1 MSKKIQYKYNPK
13 YPSVED
19 LRRKAKS
26 RIPKFAYGYLAGGCN
41 EELNLLRNEN
51 DFDNILLQ
59 PQYLRVGGDID
70 MSVELFGRR
79 YSAPFGVAPVGLQGL
94 MWPNSPEILAKAAA
108 KHDIPYTL
116 STVSTSS
123 IERIAEVS
131 EGKAWFQL
139 YHPTED
145 RLRDDILNRLKA
157 VECPVL
163 VVLVDV
169 PSFGLRYR
177 EIKSGLSM
185 PPKMNI
191 SNFVQAATRPLW
203 GIKTLMHGIPS
214 FATLKP
220 YMEKGLDL
228 SQLGQFMN
236 RTFTGKVNVEKVKA
250 IRDIWKGPLVLKG
263 IVNPQDM
270 QEAINIGVDGIIVSN
285 HGGRQID
292 AGESSVN
299 SLIKLASNPAFA
311 SKMTIMLD
319 GGIRSG
325 IDLARAHAVGS
336 KFNFMGR
343 PFMYGVS
350 ALGDEGGEHV
360 INMMKAQLYQAM
372 QQVTIET
379 PYQFTDRLIKSSVQS
394 VIAEKE
400 LQ

>member
-1 MSKKIQYKYNPK
+1 MSTKPIYKYNSR
-13 YPSVED
+13 YPSVAD
-19 LRRKAKS
+19 LKKKAKS
-26 RIPKFAYGYLAGGCN
+26 RIPKFAFDYLEGGCN
-41 EELNLLRNEN
+41 EELNLYRNEN
-51 DFDNILLQ
+51 DFDNILLK
-59 PQYLRVGGDID
+59 PQYLRVGKDID
-70 MSVELFGRR
+70 MSVDLFGHK
-79 YSAPFGVAPVGLQGL
+79 YSAPFGISPIGLQGL
-94 MWPNSPEILAKAAA
+94 MWPNAPEILAKAAA

-191 SNFVQAATRPLW
+191 SNIFQAMTRPTW
-203 GIKTLMHGIPS
+203 GIKTLQHGIPS

-236 RTFTGKVNVEKVKA
+236 KTFTGKVNMEKVKA
-250 IRDIWKGPLVLKG
+250 IRDIWTGPLVLKG
-263 IVNPQDM
+263 IATEEDM
-270 QEAINIGVDGIIVSN
+270 QAAIELGVDGVIVSN

-292 AGESSVN
+292 AGESSIV
-299 SLIKLASNPAFA
+299 SLQKLASNPNYT
-311 SKMTIMLD
+311 SKLKIMMD

-325 IDLARAHAVGS
+325 VDLARAYAVGS
-336 KFNFMGR
+336 DFNFMGR
-343 PFMYGVS
+343 PFMYGVG
-350 ALGDEGGEHV
+350 ALDTEGGDHT
-360 INMMKAQLYQAM
+360 ITMFKAQLYQIM
-372 QQVTIET
+372 QQLTVDNIQQLQE
-379 PYQFTDRLIKSSVQS
+379 RLIK
-394 VIAEKE
+394 
-400 LQ
+400 

>member
-1 MSKKIQYKYNPK
+1 MSKKILFKYNSK
-13 YPSVED
+13 YPSVTD
-19 LRRKAKS
+19 LKRKAKS
-26 RIPKFAYGYLAGGCN
+26 RIPKFAFDYLEGGCN
-41 EELNLLRNEN
+41 EELNLARNEN
-51 DFDNILLQ
+51 DFDDILLK
-59 PQYLRVGGDID
+59 PQYLHVAGDID
-70 MSVELFGRR
+70 MSVNLFGRT
-79 YSAPFGVAPVGLQGL
+79 YAAPFGISPIGLQGL
-94 MWPNSPEILAKAAA
+94 MWPNAPEILAKAAA

-131 EGKAWFQL
+131 DGKAWFQL

-145 RLRDDILNRLKA
+145 RLRDDILRRLKD

-191 SNFVQAATRPLW
+191 QNILQAMVCPAW
-203 GIKTLMHGIPS
+203 GIKTLQHGIPS

-228 SQLGQFMN
+228 AQLGQFMN

-250 IRDIWKGPLVLKG
+250 IRDIWQGPLVLKG
-263 IVNPQDM
+263 ITTDEDM
-270 QEAINIGVDGIIVSN
+270 EAAIQVGADGVIVSN

-292 AGESSVN
+292 AGESSIH
-299 SLIKLASNPAFA
+299 SLMKLASNPVY
-311 SKMTIMLD
+311 KEKIKIMLD

-325 IDLARAHAVGS
+325 VDLGRAYAVGS
-336 KFNFMGR
+336 DFNFMGR
-343 PFMYGVS
+343 PFMYGVG
-350 ALGDEGGEHV
+350 ALGDEGADHT
-360 INMMKAQLYQAM
+360 ITMFKAQLYQVM
-372 QQVTIET
+372 QQLTLENIT
-379 PYQFTDRLIKSSVQS
+379 QFPGRLIR
-394 VIAEKE
+394 
-400 LQ
+400 

>member
-1 MSKKIQYKYNPK
+1 MSKKPVFPYNPK
-13 YPSVED
+13 YPSIAD
-19 LRRKAKS
+19 LKRRAKW
-26 RIPKFAYGYLAGGCN
+26 RIPKFAFDYLQDGCN
-41 EELNLLRNEN
+41 EELNLARNES
-51 DFDNILLQ
+51 DFDNI
-59 PQYLRVGGDID
+59 YLKPHYLKVGGDID
-70 MSVELFGRR
+70 MSVELFGRK
-79 YSAPFGVAPVGLQGL
+79 YSAPFGISPIGLQGL
-94 MWPNSPEILAKAAA
+94 MWPNAPEILAKAAT

-131 EGKAWFQL
+131 DGKAWFQL

-145 RLRDDILNRLKA
+145 RLRDDILNRLKT

-191 SNFVQAATRPLW
+191 ENIFQAMVCPEW
-203 GIKTLMHGIPS
+203 GIKTLKHGIPS

-236 RTFTGKVNVEKVKA
+236 RTFTGKVNMEKVKA

-263 IVNPQDM
+263 IASEEDM
-270 QEAINIGVDGIIVSN
+270 EGAIQLGVDGVIISN

-292 AGESSVN
+292 AGESSLI
-299 SLIKLASNPAFA
+299 SLIKLANNPNYAG
-311 SKMTIMLD
+311 KLKIMMD

-325 IDLARAHAVGS
+325 VDLGRAHAVGS
-336 KFNFMGR
+336 EFNFMGR
-343 PFMYGVS
+343 PFMYGVG
-350 ALGDEGGEHV
+350 ALGDEGADHT
-360 INMMKAQLYQAM
+360 INLFKAQLYQVM
-372 QQVTIET
+372 QQLTLERVSDF
-379 PYQFTDRLIKSSVQS
+379 PDRLIR
-394 VIAEKE
+394 
-400 LQ
+400 

>member
-1 MSKKIQYKYNPK
+1 MSKKVTFPYNPQ

-19 LRRKAKS
+19 LRRKAKT
-26 RIPKFAYGYLAGGCN
+26 RIPKFAFDYLEGGCN
-41 EELNLLRNEN
+41 EGLNLSRNES
-51 DFDNILLQ
+51 DFDNILLK

-70 MSVELFGRR
+70 MSVELFGRK
-79 YSAPFGVAPVGLQGL
+79 YSAPFGISPIGLQGL
-94 MWPNSPEILAKAAA
+94 MWPNAPEILAKAAA

-131 EGKAWFQL
+131 DGKAWFQL

-145 RLRDDILNRLKA
+145 RLRDDILNRLKV

-177 EIKSGLSM
+177 EIKSGLSI
-185 PPKMNI
+185 PPKMSINNI
-191 SNFVQAATRPLW
+191 LQAMLRPIW
-203 GIKTLMHGIPS
+203 GIKTLQHGIPS

-220 YMEKGLDL
+220 YMEKGLDM

-236 RTFTGKVNVEKVKA
+236 RTFTGKVNVEKVSA

-263 IVNPQDM
+263 IATDEDM
-270 QEAINIGVDGIIVSN
+270 QAAIQIGVDGVIVSN

-292 AGESSVN
+292 AGESSIQ
-299 SLIKLASNPAFA
+299 SLIKLTNNPEYK
-311 SKMTIMLD
+311 SKVKIMLD

-325 IDLARAHAVGS
+325 VDLARAHAVGS
-336 KFNFMGR
+336 EFNFMGR
-343 PFMYGVS
+343 PFMYGVG
-350 ALGDEGGEHV
+350 ALGEEGGEHT
-360 INMMKAQLYQAM
+360 INMFKTHLYQIM
-372 QQVTIET
+372 QQVTIEQVS
-379 PYQFTDRLIKSSVQS
+379 QFPERLIK
-394 VIAEKE
+394 A
-400 LQ
+400 